1 MNLIKP
7 KKLNKGDTI
16 GIIALSGAIESKE
29 NILRAK
35 KYFENK
41 GYKVVLSDNIFDQ
54 NRYLAGTDEK
64 KVEELHKFFANP
76 EIKMILCARG
86 GYGAIRLLD
95 KIDWEIIKNNPKIF
109 AGYSD
114 VSALQAMILKK
125 TRLITFYSPMASSDF
140 GCGSRSESGLS
151 CDKQDKQDELNDG
164 DVRVLKRS
172 EQNSTGAIVD
182 KNTEK
187 SFFSAI
193 QNTKNLEI
201 SPDKKKSKSYF
212 QGEAKGIL
220 FGGNLATI
228 ASLCGQD
235 FIPDEKFIFFA
246 EDLGEDTYKIDKM
259 FTQLLNIPQFRK
271 NLTGIILGDFLD
283 IENKKHFD
291 ELFFEIGRKYK
302 VPILSGFKITH
313 AKEKITIPY
322 GAKAEFSTDDKILK
336 IESYLKD

>member
-16 GIIALSGAIESKE
+16 GIIALSGAIESEE

-41 GYKVVLSDNIFDQ
+41 GFNVVLSDNIFDQ

-64 KVEELHKFFANP
+64 KVKELHKFFANP
-76 EIKMILCARG
+76 KIKMILCARG

-95 KIDWEIIKNNPKIF
+95 KIDFDLIKNNPKIF

-125 TRLITFYSPMASSDF
+125 TGLITFYSPMASSDF
-140 GCGSRSESGLS
+140 GCEEVNKRVEKGFFDALS
-151 CDKQDKQDELNDG
+151 
-164 DVRVLKRS
+164 
-172 EQNSTGAIVD
+172 
-182 KNTEK
+182 
-187 SFFSAI
+187 
-193 QNTKNLEI
+193 NTKDLEL
-201 SPDKKKSKSYF
+201 SPNKKKSKVYF
-212 QGEAKGIL
+212 EGKAKGIL

-235 FIPDEKFIFFA
+235 FIPQEKFIFFA

-259 FTQLLNIPQFRK
+259 FTQLLNIPQFRE

-283 IENKKHFD
+283 VKNKKHFD
-291 ELFFEIGRKYK
+291 ELFFEIGSKCK
-302 VPILSGFKITH
+302 VPVLSGFKITH
-313 AKEKITIPY
+313 AKEKITLPY
-322 GAKAEFSTDDKILK
+322 GAIAEFSTEDKILK
-336 IESYLKD
+336 IETYLKD

>member
-16 GIIALSGAIESKE
+16 GILALSGVIESEE

-35 KYFENK
+35 KFFEDK
-41 GYKVVLSDNIFDQ
+41 GFKVILSENIFDK

-64 KVEELHKFFANP
+64 KAEELHKFFANSD
-76 EIKMILCARG
+76 IKMILCARG

-95 KIDWEIIKNNPKIF
+95 KIDWKIIKNNPKIF

-125 TRLITFYSPMASSDF
+125 TGLITFYSPMASSDF
-140 GCGSRSESGLS
+140 GCEEIS
-151 CDKQDKQDELNDG
+151 DG
-164 DVRVLKRS
+164 IEKAFFDAL
-172 EQNSTGAIVD
+172 T
-182 KNTEK
+182 NT
-187 SFFSAI
+187 
-193 QNTKNLEI
+193 QNLEI
-201 SPDKKKSKSYF
+201 TPDNEKSKVYS
-212 QGEAKGIL
+212 KGKANGII

-259 FTQLLNIPQFRK
+259 FTQLLNIENFRK
-271 NLTGIILGDFLD
+271 NLAGIILGDFLD
-283 IENKKHFD
+283 VTNQEHFD
-291 ELFFEIGRKYK
+291 ELFFELGAKHKI
-302 VPILSGFKITH
+302 PILSGFRITH
-313 AKEKITIPY
+313 AKDKITLPY
-322 GAKAEFSTDDKILK
+322 GAKAEFSTKDKILK
-336 IESYLKD
+336 IEKYLKD